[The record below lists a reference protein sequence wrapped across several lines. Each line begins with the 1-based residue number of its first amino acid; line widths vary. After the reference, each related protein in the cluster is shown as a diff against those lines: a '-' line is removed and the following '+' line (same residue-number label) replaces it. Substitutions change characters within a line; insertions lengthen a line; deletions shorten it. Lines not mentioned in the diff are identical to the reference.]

1 MGHRTTHKPSEVYG
15 RLTLLYHC
23 GGRYWLCEC
32 ECGTEGEFR
41 IDHLVS
47 GLTQSCGCL
56 NKEQKTSHGHTVN
69 GRTPTYESWRA
80 MRDRCE
86 LASHPHYQRYGGRG
100 IRVCE
105 QWLGPEGFANF
116 LRDMGERPSGKH
128 SIDRIDNE
136 GHYEPSNCKWSTMV
150 QQHQNR
156 STNVNLTHNG
166 KTQCLTAWSVE
177 TGIRISTLRARLQRG
192 LSVEEVLTLSTDRW
206 GRHEYVKASKGRVC
220 SNCGGDREPFRKGRC
235 NTCSTHFYKFG
246 VERPC
251 GTSMG
256 CS

>member
-1 MGHRTTHKPSEVYG
+1 M
-15 RLTLLYHC
+15 
-23 GGRYWLCEC
+23 
-32 ECGTEGEFR
+32 
-41 IDHLVS
+41 DHLRVGS
-47 GLTQSCGCL
+47 TQSCGCL
-56 NKEQKTSHGHTVN
+56 NREVHTRHGHLTE
-69 GRTPTYESWRA
+69 GQQSPTYQSWRA
-80 MRDRCE
+80 MLDRCR
-86 LASHPHYQRYGGRG
+86 LPTHPHYQRYGGRG
-100 IRVCE
+100 IVVCE
-105 QWLGPEGFANF
+105 RWQGDHGFARF
-116 LRDMGERPSGKH
+116 VQDMGERPSGKH

-136 GHYEPSNCKWSTMV
+136 GNYEPSNCRWSTMA

-156 STNVNLTHNG
+156 STNVNLTYSG

-177 TGIRISTLRARLQRG
+177 TGIGISTLRARLKRG
-192 LSVEEVLTLSTDRW
+192 LPVEEVLTKSTDRW
-206 GRHEYVKASKGRVC
+206 EGHEYVKASKGRVC